1 MLYDSISAKIERN
14 STRDT
19 LQLRNY
25 SEEAMVSAN
34 PPTSETTQTEKK
46 STLLLADIATST
58 NSVAAAPSKAKHNL
72 IRAISSLIWYPAVTN
87 QGYWEK
93 TWLRRLLNPCN
104 EIRKRSQAYIRRFSS
119 ISPPIWPK
127 NDKKFYLNI
136 VGVFICLLGVRALNV
151 LGPVQLGIVVDAL
164 GRPGSPTP
172 FPQIIIY
179 VLYTWSA
186 ENGLV
191 TITYYFWGEIE
202 RSLGYSILTAAYN
215 HIMCLSS
222 DYHDA
227 RSSSKLYNALHQDNA
242 ISNLLKVLLLEL
254 IPFLTDIL
262 TAFGYVYTVFGFEM
276 LVIVA
281 AIACLYVVTLVHY
294 LSKKS
299 GLDQSAN
306 ESSEDVTKHLYDTI
320 GSWWTVSY
328 FNRLGYERERYTEIL
343 ESQMGVERER
353 YRVYRLSYIVEG
365 LVLRI
370 GLLAACCVAAA
381 QISRKRRNIG
391 DMAMLVAYWRVFT
404 SVFVHSSFQ

>member
-1 MLYDSISAKIERN
+1 MA
-14 STRDT
+14 
-19 LQLRNY
+19 
-25 SEEAMVSAN
+25 SAN
-34 PPTSETTQTEKK
+34 PLTTSETTEKK
-46 STLLLADIATST
+46 STLLLANIATPT
-58 NSVAAAPSKAKHNL
+58 NAVAAAPSKAKHNL
-72 IRAISSLIWYPAVTN
+72 IKWVRSSLTWYPTGAN

-93 TWLRRLLNPCN
+93 TWFRRLLDPCN
-104 EIRKRSQAYIRRFSS
+104 ETRKRSQAYIGRFSS

-136 VGVFICLLGVRALNV
+136 VGVFICLLGVRVLNI
-151 LGPVQLGIVVDAL
+151 LGPIQLGIVVDAL
-164 GRPGSPTP
+164 GSPGSPTS

-202 RSLGYSILTAAYN
+202 RSLGYTIVTAAYN

-227 RSSSKLYNALHQDNA
+227 RSSSKLYKALRQDNA
-242 ISNLLKVLLLEL
+242 ISSLLKVLLLEL

-262 TAFGYVYTVFGFEM
+262 TAFGYVYKAFGFEM
-276 LVIVA
+276 LVIVVL
-281 AIACLYVVTLVHY
+281 ITCLYVVTLVHY

-299 GLDQSAN
+299 ALDQSAN
-306 ESSEDVTKHLYDTI
+306 ESSEEVTEHLYDTI

-328 FNRLGYERERYTEIL
+328 FNRLGYERERYTEL
-343 ESQMGVERER
+343 LQSQMGIERER
-353 YRVYRLSYIVEG
+353 YRVYRFSYIVED

-370 GLLAACCVAAA
+370 GLLAACYAAAA
-381 QISRKRRNIG
+381 QISRKRRSIG

-404 SVFVHSSFQ
+404 SVFVHSSFQQSC